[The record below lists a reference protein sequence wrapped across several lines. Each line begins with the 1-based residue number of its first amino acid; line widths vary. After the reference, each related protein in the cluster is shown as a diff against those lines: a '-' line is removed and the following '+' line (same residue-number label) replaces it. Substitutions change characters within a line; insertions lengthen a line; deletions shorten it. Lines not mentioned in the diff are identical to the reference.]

1 MARGLPQ
8 ASAASRRRQLP
19 PGGRLKTAIS
29 SLGPLREGAPVC
41 YNIKCNITK
50 KYRQYSRQ
58 GVKCSY
64 HTNKLHGGKN
74 IVLHTF
80 YTNGTRKST
89 TIIERR
95 EKFSRNCKNFR
106 KKSINNQQRSQ
117 TKLQPKEAAIS
128 SLESYGSVYPTKEE
142 VHSTPSYTEG
152 HRTIPNHPG
161 MSGEVLVSGI
171 DCTLLQGARIS
182 HFSCNDLQSDSIRF
196 VFRGKS

>member
-1 MARGLPQ
+1 MFKLLFNGEAAAFLSLPQ
-8 ASAASRRRQLP
+8 R
-19 PGGRLKTAIS
+19 GRGTA
-29 SLGPLREGAPVC
+29 C

-95 EKFSRNCKNFR
+95 EKFSRNCGNFR
-106 KKSINNQQRSQ
+106 KKSVNDQPRSE
-117 TKLQPKEAAIS
+117 TELQPKEKTVS
-128 SLESYGSVYPTKEE
+128 SLESNRFVYPTEKE
-142 VHSTPSYTEG
+142 VRSPPSYTEG
-152 HRTIPNHPG
+152 HRAISTHPG
-161 MSGEVLVSGI
+161 ILGEVLVSGI
-171 DCTLLQGARIS
+171 DRTLLQGARIS
-182 HFSCNDLQSDSIRF
+182 CFSCNDLQSDSIWF
-196 VFRGKS
+196 VFGGKG

>member
-1 MARGLPQ
+1 M
-8 ASAASRRRQLP
+8 SDI
-19 PGGRLKTAIS
+19 IS
-29 SLGPLREGAPVC
+29 SLRYHCNVFKFGFVGGLAATIVDPPLWGGGTAC

-95 EKFSRNCKNFR
+95 EKFSRNCGNFR
-106 KKSINNQQRSQ
+106 KKSVNDQPRSE
-117 TKLQPKEAAIS
+117 TELQPKEKNSIILGEQPFCIFYGGRSAFAAQLYRRTQSYFDS
-128 SLESYGSVYPTKEE
+128 S
-142 VHSTPSYTEG
+142 
-152 HRTIPNHPG
+152 RN
-161 MSGEVLVSGI
+161 
-171 DCTLLQGARIS
+171 AWR
-182 HFSCNDLQSDSIRF
+182 SIGLRN
-196 VFRGKS
+196 